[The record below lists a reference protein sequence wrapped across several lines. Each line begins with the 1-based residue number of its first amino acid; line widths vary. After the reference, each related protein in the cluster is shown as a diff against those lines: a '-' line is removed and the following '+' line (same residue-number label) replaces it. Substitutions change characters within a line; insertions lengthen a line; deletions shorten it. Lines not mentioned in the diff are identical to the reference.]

1 MAGLKNGRHDT
12 TSKGWQSVENLE
24 RCLVKQ
30 QILGKNAYQRFLKG
44 TNLKMSGIWMRVDAF
59 GKPSLVKGLPRRE
72 KPAMVG
78 NQARC
83 G

>member
-30 QILGKNAYQRFLKG
+30 QILGKNAYQRQGYKPEDVWI
-44 TNLKMSGIWMRVDAF
+44 MDESGAF
-59 GKPSLVKGLPRRE
+59 GS
-72 KPAMVG
+72 PA
-78 NQARC
+78 
-83 G
+83 